1 MSEKYSKRL
10 PSFKGEPVQE
20 EESSKKPDYER
31 FEEWVEDGYREGK
44 RREARPMARM
54 VALLVIISC
63 LAWSASRPDGLK
75 RRLLGGEHPRTPI
88 PVGIAVGDSPA
99 WTIDNVKIA
108 VESIR
113 PAAQACLQGW
123 QALTT
128 NDDGM
133 VVAEVVLTPEG
144 PEEAAIYDQVAEV
157 PESVA
162 SCLGAAIGSVSWPLP
177 PKRESVPF
185 PIIGGR

>member
-1 MSEKYSKRL
+1 MSRKYSSKL
-10 PSFKGEPVQE
+10 STFKGDPPEQE
-20 EESSKKPDYER
+20 DGTRKPDYER

-44 RREARPMARM
+44 RREARPIARM
-54 VALLVIISC
+54 VALLVIILC

-75 RRLLGGEHPRTPI
+75 RRLLGSEHPRTPI
-88 PVGIAVGDSPA
+88 PVGISVGEPPP
-99 WTIDNVKIA
+99 WTIDNVKAA

-123 QALTT
+123 QGQTT

-144 PEEAAIYDQVAEV
+144 PDEAAIYDQVAEV

-162 SCLGAAIGSVSWPLP
+162 TCVGTAIGSVPWPLP
-177 PKRESVPF
+177 PKTESVPF
-185 PIIGGR
+185 PIVGGQ